1 MALKFA
7 LLGMIALR
15 PASGYDLKRMID
27 RSIYFIWNVTGPQIY
42 STLRTL
48 REDGHISSESVPQKG
63 KPDKHIHTITA
74 KGRTALQDFMNEPIR
89 ASVTR
94 DEVLLRIFF
103 GNFASEK
110 VIMRELGSYLDR
122 IRHERAYME
131 ATKARIEAHPGPKH
145 EARRFQLLSLRLKVA
160 QYRVMEQELAKF
172 CKIDLSKRAPAA
184 AVEGARGAV
193 EKEQGKPR
201 LALVYPS
208 EQPSAPAAKRRRR
221 T

>member
-15 PASGYDLKRMID
+15 PASGYDIKRMID

-42 STLRTL
+42 STLRKL
-48 REDGHISSESVPQKG
+48 REAGYISSESVPQKG
-63 KPDKHIHTITA
+63 KPDKHVHTITA
-74 KGRTALQDFMNEPIR
+74 KGRAALQEFMNEPIR

-110 VIMRELGSYLDR
+110 IVMRELESYLDR

-131 ATKARIEAHPGPKH
+131 ATEARILAHPGPKH

-160 QYRVMEQELAKF
+160 QYRVMEQELARF
-172 CKIDLSKRAPAA
+172 CKVDLSKRAPAPA
-184 AVEGARGAV
+184 GETRS
-193 EKEQGKPR
+193 R
-201 LALVYPS
+201 LALVYPA
-208 EQPSAPAAKRRRR
+208 EFPSRAARRRGSS
-221 T
+221 